1 MDDALHRELRRVK
14 AYALFATA
22 LAGTLGLAAF
32 QRQTHVTRFEEITV
46 ERINVVEKDG
56 TLRLTISNRER
67 KPDPVIGGTSYPG
80 LRSGNRAAGLLFFND
95 EGNETG
101 GLSFSGRTTANGYF
115 ASGSIAFD
123 QFNQNE
129 AVIVSYGDQ
138 NGTRRAGLTVLDQPE
153 GSIQP
158 VAESLLAISRLP
170 DGPQKTE
177 RMARFREARRQRG
190 EGGRTRLFAGKGADK
205 EAVVMLTDPA
215 GQPRL
220 RLVVDSLG
228 SARIEF
234 LDATGRVT
242 RALSDTGR

>member
-1 MDDALHRELRRVK
+1 MDDSLRRELRRVK
-14 AYALFATA
+14 GYAVFAMA
-22 LAGTLGLAAF
+22 LAATLAVAAF
-32 QRQTHVTRFEEITV
+32 QRQPQGTRFEEITV

-67 KPDPVIGGTSYPG
+67 KPDVVIGGKSYPG
-80 LRSGNRAAGLLFFND
+80 LRGGNRSAGLLFFND

-101 GLSFSGRTTANGYF
+101 GLSFSGRRTADGHF

-129 AVIVSYGDQ
+129 AVIVSYSDQ
-138 NGTRRAGLTVLDQPE
+138 NGARRAGLTVLDQPE

-158 VAESLLAISRLP
+158 VAESLLAISRMP
-170 DGPQKTE
+170 EGSQKTE
-177 RMARFREARRQRG
+177 RMQRFRESRRQRG
-190 EGGRTRLFAGKGADK
+190 EGGQTRLFAGKGTDK
-205 EAVVMLTDPA
+205 EALVMLTDRS

-228 SARIEF
+228 SARIDF

-242 RALSDTGR
+242 RSLRDTDR